1 MNRSTC
7 LTATLVAAF
16 ALGSLTIAPVA
27 AQDRPIRVATVNMPR
42 VFTEIQETKDIQ
54 TRLRQEQ
61 GAFVAERKPKLDEME
76 KLKAE
81 GGNYRKGSPQY
92 SEWRQRYR
100 KASIAL
106 QAWDATAKQEID
118 WRLKQQTRDMFEKIS
133 AAVSDY
139 ATSNQIDLVIADH
152 QPALTDEELE
162 KIPAEQIGAVM
173 DRRRVIYASKN
184 ADVSDAII
192 ASLDA
197 KYKAGGGQ
205 NRVGQGAPGI
215 PGADAGTAGANLRND
230 GPGSPR
236 QSNTR

>member
-1 MNRSTC
+1 MNRPTC

-16 ALGSLTIAPVA
+16 ALAALTSAPAA
-27 AQDRPIRVATVNMPR
+27 AQERPVRVATVNMPR

-61 GAFVAERKPKLDEME
+61 GALVAERKPKLDEME

-92 SEWRQRYR
+92 SEWRQRYG
-100 KASIAL
+100 KANIAL
-106 QAWDATAKQEID
+106 QAWDATAKQELD
-118 WRLKQQTRDMFEKIS
+118 WRLKQQTRDMFEKIT
-133 AAVSDY
+133 AAVNDY
-139 ATSNQIDLVIADH
+139 ATSNQIDLVVADH
-152 QPALTDEELE
+152 QPTLTDEELE

-184 ADVSDAII
+184 ADISEAII

-205 NRVGQGAPGI
+205 NPVGQGAPGA
-215 PGADAGTAGANLRND
+215 PGAGADTAGANLRND

-236 QSNTR
+236 RTNNR